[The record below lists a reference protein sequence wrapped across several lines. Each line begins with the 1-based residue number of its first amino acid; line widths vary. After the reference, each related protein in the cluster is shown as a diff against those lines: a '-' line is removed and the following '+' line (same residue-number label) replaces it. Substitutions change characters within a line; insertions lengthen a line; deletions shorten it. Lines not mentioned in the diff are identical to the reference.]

1 MTAPTPHST
10 THRNPAPPPLP
21 DDIAT
26 PAYVLDVAALERNLA
41 TARRIKQQ
49 AGVKMLLATKAWAMP
64 VAFPVM
70 RDTLD
75 GTTASGLYEARL
87 GREEFGKEVHVYA
100 PAYAAR
106 EIDELV
112 TIADHIYFNS
122 PSQIAR
128 FLPAVKKAGKH
139 AGLRINPGFSFVS
152 LGGDLY
158 NPCAPG
164 SRFGTPAD
172 QLDAVPWD
180 DVHTLHAHALCE
192 ATHDG
197 SAGLIAHVAKN
208 FATYLM
214 RVKAVNFGGGHFVN
228 KPGYDVDKLIAALK
242 SFREAFPHLEVVLEP
257 GAGLV
262 VDTGYLVATVL
273 DTMRNGS
280 DIAILD
286 TSASTHMPDV
296 LEVPYTPEIIG
307 AGRPGEKRHDYVL
320 GGKTCMTGDVIGT
333 YSFDAPLQ
341 PGDRLVFT
349 DMMQY
354 SFVKN
359 TTFNGTP
366 LPDIAMLDVDG
377 TYRVVRRYGYQQF
390 RERLG

>member
-1 MTAPTPHST
+1 MTAPTPHSQ
-10 THRNPAPPPLP
+10 THRHPSSPELP
-21 DDIAT
+21 DGIAT
-26 PAYVLDVAALERNLA
+26 PVYVLDVALLKRNLK
-41 TARRIKQQ
+41 TAQRIKSET
-49 AGVKMLLATKAWAMP
+49 GIKMLLATKAWAMP
-64 VAFPVM
+64 AAFPLM

-75 GTTASGLYEARL
+75 GTTASGLYEARM

-100 PAYAAR
+100 PSYSA
-106 EIDELV
+106 EELDEL
-112 TIADHIYFNS
+112 TFIADHIYFNT
-122 PSQIAR
+122 PSQIQR
-128 FLPAVKKAGKH
+128 FMPAVKAAGRH
-139 AGLRINPGFSFVS
+139 AGIRINPGFSMAT

-172 QLDAVPWD
+172 QLGEVPWED
-180 DVHTLHAHALCE
+180 IHTLHAHALCE
-192 ATHDG
+192 ATHEG

-208 FATYLM
+208 FAPYLS

-228 KPGYDVDKLIAALK
+228 KPGYDVSKLIGALNE
-242 SFREAFPHLEVVLEP
+242 FRAQFPHLEVILEP

-273 DTMRNGS
+273 DTMRNGV

-307 AGRPGEKRHDYVL
+307 AGKPGKKAHTYIL

-333 YSFDAPLQ
+333 YSFDLPLK

-366 LPDIAMLDVDG
+366 LPDLAMLDEDG
-377 TYRVVRRYGYQQF
+377 SYRVIRAFGYQQF